1 MTPARPEPDT
11 RDGPMPVEPPIV
23 CRDLPPIRGSLGPEP
38 EDFCVDEIPAYK
50 PSGTGSHL
58 YVLIKK
64 RLLTTPDMVHL
75 IAKAAGVAEAGI
87 GHAGMKD
94 KYAVTTQWLSLPLP
108 CRQPEAWELP
118 ATIMVLES
126 GLHTNKLRTGHL
138 HGNRFT
144 LRLVDLQP
152 EDTSRFQALWARI
165 ERGIFNSFGEQRF
178 GHGGANLRRATEWLE
193 GRSSLRGPK
202 RRFLQKLNVSV
213 IQSEIFNRYLI
224 RRIEASLSSP
234 LLGEVLRLKGSGA
247 CFVVKSP
254 ADEQPRWDAGD
265 TLPTG
270 PMVGSRV
277 YPAAELGAL
286 AIEQAATHDVCPD
299 PQQLER
305 LYAEAPGTRRDL
317 LLFLAQPGFEWVNDQ
332 TIKISFELPAG
343 AYATQVLRELTQ
355 EPWLR
360 PKAANLPA

>member
-1 MTPARPEPDT
+1 MIPVQPDRDDNPEPT
-11 RDGPMPVEPPIV
+11 PVEPPSV
-23 CRDLPPIRGSLGPEP
+23 CRDLPPIRGKLGPDP
-38 EDFCVDEIPAYK
+38 EDFRVDEIPAYL
-50 PSGTGSHL
+50 PSGAGSHL
-58 YVLIKK
+58 YVHVKK

-94 KYAVTTQWLSLPLP
+94 KYAVTTQWLSLPMP
-108 CRQPEAWELP
+108 CREPQDWELP
-118 ATIMVLES
+118 DSIEVLES

-144 LRLVDLQP
+144 LRLVALEP
-152 EDTSRFQALWARI
+152 EDKARFEALWARI
-165 ERGIFNSFGEQRF
+165 ARGIFNGFGEQRF
-178 GHGGANLRRATEWLE
+178 GYGGANLRKALEWLD

-202 RRFLQKLNVSV
+202 RKFLQKLNVSV

-224 RRIEASLSSP
+224 RRIEASLDRP

-247 CFVVKSP
+247 CFAVKDL

-277 YPAAELGAL
+277 YPAAEAAAL
-286 AIEQAATHDVCPD
+286 AIEQAATSELCPD
-299 PQQLER
+299 PERLQR

-317 LLFLAQPGFEWVNDQ
+317 LLFLAQPGFQWVDDQ
-332 TIKISFELPAG
+332 TIQISFELPAG

-355 EPWLR
+355 EAWLK
-360 PKAANLPA
+360 PKAPIK